1 MVVVAV
7 AVAVVAVAVAA
18 DSDAEVGSVAVVV
31 AGVIAFFCLFW
42 KFGDCRSVSSV

>member
-1 MVVVAV
+1 MVVV

-31 AGVIAFFCLFW
+31 AGVIAFFCFFW